1 MSKDNFLAKFHPLL
15 EEILKGNLLKYHHV
29 SFHNMLCFSGVSK
42 HGIQLTRVQ
51 QLQIL
56 EPIFSKEIAE
66 VLTDNDFIQK
76 FLIISNEAL

>member
-1 MSKDNFLAKFHPLL
+1 
-15 EEILKGNLLKYHHV
+15 
-29 SFHNMLCFSGVSK
+29 MLCFSGVSK

-51 QLQIL
+51 QLEIL